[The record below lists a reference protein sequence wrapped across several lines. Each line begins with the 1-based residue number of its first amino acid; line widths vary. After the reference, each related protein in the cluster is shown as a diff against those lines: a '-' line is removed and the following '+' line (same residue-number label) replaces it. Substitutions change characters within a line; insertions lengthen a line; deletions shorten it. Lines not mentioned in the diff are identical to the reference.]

1 MTNNNTIASMELIRQ
16 RDGKS
21 PMEDRKRPY
30 PLSKFKGNGTERK
43 CGKCGRSVAT
53 IDLCDRGHSYCDS
66 CWHEY
71 EGLFGWYEATEWYA
85 ETPCPE
91 CVREDFGG
99 GEVLRLTNPQE
110 DLL

>member
-1 MTNNNTIASMELIRQ
+1 MIAYYPKKPIVSELERLKKESNA
-16 RDGKS
+16 R
-21 PMEDRKRPY
+21 
-30 PLSKFKGNGTERK
+30 GNGTE
-43 CGKCGRSVAT
+43 CKCGRSVAT
-53 IDLCDRGHSYCDS
+53 IVLCDRGHSYCDS

-91 CVREDFGG
+91 CVMEDFGG

-110 DLL
+110 DLFYYE